1 MNCRQ
6 LVGVCTGDFRYWGYE
21 AYDMPIFTYNLGVG
35 EGFYIGVSC
44 QHCEIDSEL
53 VLVIGDLH
61 IPERKYYIHPAF
73 KALLAPGKIQHVL
86 CTGNL
91 CSQSVYDQ
99 LKCICADV
107 HVVKGE
113 FDELP
118 FPETKILTVGRYKI
132 GLTHGHQVVPWGDR
146 ESLAMLRRQLN
157 VSILISGHTHI
168 PEAYEYDGGIFLNP
182 GSATGAFSPLKA
194 SPQPTFMLLDI
205 QESSVNLY
213 TYRLVG
219 DEHKVDRMEFP
230 SAA

>member
-1 MNCRQ
+1 MYSSKEQTDLLAWWSALGFVSIKSASGWFARIP
-6 LVGVCTGDFRYWGYE
+6 VE
-21 AYDMPIFTYNLGVG
+21 AHRLQYGQETSTDRVDLSSLLLHIATKVSSSGGPIRTQTYAM
-35 EGFYIGVSC
+35 
-44 QHCEIDSEL
+44 L

-61 IPERKYYIHPAF
+61 IPDR
-73 KALLAPGKIQHVL
+73 KIQHVL

-113 FDELP
+113 FDEFP

-157 VSILISGHTHI
+157 
-168 PEAYEYDGGIFLNP
+168 AYEYDGGIFLNP

-219 DEHKVDRMEFP
+219 DEHKVERMEFP